1 MLVYVATTNAGKLR
15 ELRALAEPRGWRIE
29 TFAGYA
35 DPAEG
40 EASYEANAVLKA
52 RALHAQLRA
61 AGIAFDGV
69 IGDDSG
75 IEAAALEGRPG
86 VLSAR
91 YGGEGCTWA
100 ERRALLRR
108 EVAEAG
114 TSRAARFV
122 CVIHFI
128 GANGRTCTAEGFVD
142 GEIAREERGDGGFSY
157 DAVFEYPPA
166 GKTFAELTEEEK
178 NAVSH
183 RGAALLR
190 LIEALQT
197 PV

>member
-1 MLVYVATTNAGKLR
+1 VLVYVATTNAGKLR
-15 ELRALAEPRGWRIE
+15 ELRALAEPRGWRIK

-35 DPAEG
+35 EPAEG
-40 EASYEANAVLKA
+40 DASYEANAVLKA
-52 RALHAQLRA
+52 RALHAQLQA
-61 AGIAFDGV
+61 AALPFDGV

-75 IEAAALEGRPG
+75 IEAEALNGRPG

-100 ERRALLRR
+100 ERRALLMR
-108 EVAEAG
+108 EVAEANG
-114 TSRAARFV
+114 SRAARFV

-128 GANGRTCTAEGFVD
+128 GAGGRTCTAEGIVA
-142 GEIAREERGDGGFSY
+142 GEIARENRGGGGFSY

-178 NAVSH
+178 NAISH
-183 RGAALLR
+183 RAAALLR
-190 LIEALQT
+190 LIDVLAA
-197 PV
+197 PA